1 MAWYRRIWNV
11 LRPVRMQSDLQREL
25 QFHVTE
31 RAEELQAGGLGRAE
45 AVRQARLAFGNY
57 TAQVERTRDMDINSW
72 LESLLRNLRQAMRS
86 LAKTPAFT
94 ATVVATL
101 AIGIGANSAVFSAID
116 AVLLRPSPFPNSGQL
131 VKLSQMSPKNQDASV
146 APPRLEDWNRLNN
159 AFQAISGH
167 YTEDDSEL
175 SGELPEKL
183 TRALVTPRFL
193 QLWGVAPALGRGFTP
208 QEEHFGGPNA
218 ILISDRL
225 WRRRFDANPNAIGK
239 ALRLGGNS
247 FPIVG
252 VMPAAFLF
260 PDRAVDLWSPN
271 PMDAPYAQSR
281 ATGWFNTFGRMKPGV
296 TLEQASANLASVQ
309 ANLGRQF
316 PKTDGNLGVVV
327 RPLKDATVGA
337 VRQSLWMLFGSVT
350 LLLLIACT
358 NIAALLLSRAAQ
370 RRHEIAVRFS
380 LGASRASVVAQLLT
394 EVLVL
399 SLAGSALGLV
409 IAAEASRVF
418 RALAKDLPRVE
429 EIRLDWGIVLY
440 SLTCAVAVTLLCG
453 IFPALRATRRN
464 LAGSLAQ
471 AGRSQVSSRHPVQ
484 FTLVG
489 VQVALAVTLLAGA
502 GLLLRSFQELGRVSP
517 GFDPDRVLTFHM
529 SSSYGETGDQKGA
542 KQRLYRVLDTL
553 YAMPGVAAASAS
565 AFTLPGVSM
574 QYQVEVNTVEGRA
587 ETEPGAVI
595 GAKML
600 AESRAVT
607 AGYFATMRIPLL
619 AGDTCRDD
627 FNTAGAM
634 VNRSFA
640 NAYLGGPAAIGHHLT
655 QAGNWSG
662 EIRGI
667 VGDAR
672 ESGMDREPP
681 PTVYWCY
688 SALQPGT
695 YFLVRTQGDPKA
707 MAETIRR
714 KIHEVEPRRSVYD
727 LTPLIEHISD
737 AYAENRLRTILLA
750 FFAITAVSLACV
762 GLYGTLSYMVS
773 VRQREV
779 GLRLALGALR
789 TQIVRQFLTQGLT
802 VSLFGCAAGL
812 ALTAVFGR
820 LLSGMLYGVTA
831 WDAATLASCV
841 TIVLAVS
848 VLASLLPA
856 IRAARLEPM
865 QVLRDQ

>member
-1 MAWYRRIWNV
+1 MAWHRRFWNV
-11 LRPVRMQSDLQREL
+11 VRPGRIQSDLEREL
-25 QFHVTE
+25 QFHVRE
-31 RAEELQAGGLGRAE
+31 RAEELESGGMGGEE
-45 AVRQARLAFGNY
+45 AIRQARQAFGNY
-57 TAQVERTRDMDINSW
+57 TAQVERTRDMDINGG
-72 LESLLRNLRQAMRS
+72 LESLVRNLRQAVRG

-94 ATVVATL
+94 VTVILTL

-116 AVLLRPSPFPNSGQL
+116 AVLLRPSPFPHSAEL
-131 VKLSQMSPKNQDASV
+131 VKLSQKNPKSQDALV
-146 APPRLEDWNRLNN
+146 APPRLEDWNRLNRT
-159 AFQAISGH
+159 FQAITGY

-193 QLWGVAPALGRGFTP
+193 QVWGVAPALGRDFTP

-218 ILISDRL
+218 VLISDRL
-225 WRRRFDANPNAIGK
+225 WRRRFGANGELIGRK
-239 ALRLGGNS
+239 LRLGSYS

-252 VMPAAFLF
+252 VMPASFLF
-260 PDRAVDLWSPN
+260 PDREVDIWSPN

-281 ATGWFNTFGRMKPGV
+281 TTGWFTTFGRMKPGI
-296 TLEQASANLASVQ
+296 TLEQARANLDTVQ
-309 ANLGRQF
+309 VNLGRQF
-316 PKTDGNLGVVV
+316 PLTDARIGVVV
-327 RPLKDATVGA
+327 KPLKEATVAG
-337 VRQSLWMLFGSVT
+337 VRRSLWMLFGSVT

-358 NIAALLLSRAAQ
+358 NIAALLLSRAAG
-370 RRHEIAVRFS
+370 RRHEISVRFS
-380 LGASRASVVAQLLT
+380 LGASRVSVAAQLLT

-399 SLAGSALGLV
+399 ALAGSALGLT

-418 RALAKDLPRVE
+418 RALAKDLPRVD
-429 EIRLDWGIVLY
+429 EIHLDWSIVLY
-440 SLTCAVAVTLLCG
+440 SLACAVTATLLCG
-453 IFPALRATRRN
+453 IFPAIRATRRS
-464 LAGSLAQ
+464 LAGSMAQ
-471 AGRSQVSSRHPVQ
+471 AGRSQVSSRNPLQ

-517 GFDPDRVLTFHM
+517 GFDPEHVLTFHM
-529 SSSYGETGDQKGA
+529 SSSYGETGDQKGS
-542 KQRLYRVLDTL
+542 KQRLYRVLDSLRAT
-553 YAMPGVAAASAS
+553 PGIVAAGAS
-565 AFTLPGVSM
+565 AFTLPGASA
-574 QYQVEVNTVEGRA
+574 QYQIEVNTVEGRA
-587 ETEPGAVI
+587 ETEP
-595 GAKML
+595 KML

-607 AGYFATMRIPLL
+607 PGYFATLRIPLL
-619 AGDTCRDD
+619 AGETCRDD
-627 FNTAGAM
+627 FDTSGVM

-640 NAYLGGPAAIGHHLT
+640 NAYMAGSAAIGHHLT

-662 EIRGI
+662 EIHGI

-672 ESGMDREPP
+672 ESGMDREPS

-695 YFLVRTQGDPKA
+695 YFLVRTHGDPKS

-714 KIHEVEPRRSVYD
+714 KIHEIEPRRSVYD
-727 LTPLIEHISD
+727 LTPLDEHISD

-762 GLYGTLSYMVS
+762 GLYGTLSYLVS
-773 VRQREV
+773 IRQREV
-779 GLRLALGALR
+779 GLRLALGAVR
-789 TQIVRQFLTQGLT
+789 SQIVRQFLTQGLT
-802 VSLFGCAAGL
+802 VSVLGCVAGL

-820 LLSGMLYGVTA
+820 LLSGMLFGVSTWDGVTLGGVVA
-831 WDAATLASCV
+831 
-841 TIVLAVS
+841 IVLTVS

-865 QVLRDQ
+865 QVLREQ